1 MCGPP
6 DYLRQAG
13 RPSRRIQPDRER
25 CINILAKSNHIV
37 HNPSMSSPLAPRGD
51 LQQIKVWR
59 EFNRFY
65 TARLGLLRARYLGSE
80 FSLTESRILYELL
93 REPGRTA
100 ASLRKTLSLD
110 AGYISRILMSLSK
123 QGLIEQSSFSSD
135 AREKLLKLSTK
146 GTRVAQKLDQEAEED
161 IGRML
166 DTLPPGRRKA
176 LLVSLA
182 RVQDIL
188 RSPPARIKIVRA
200 STKHQS
206 EVRSLLTEYYEALSV
221 VQRDSP
227 ADLQKLLRDPN
238 AGFWIAYLGKMTA
251 GCVVLRPLSSRLL
264 AGECKR
270 LYVRP
275 AFRGNGIA
283 KALLDRLESFAAN
296 SGLSWV
302 YLDSKDDLQAAIT
315 LYRQRGYRSCKRY
328 NDNPQA
334 TLFLRKRIGKAPTRT
349 TAAT

>member
-1 MCGPP
+1 MEPA
-6 DYLRQAG
+6 YLRQAG
-13 RPSRRIQPDRER
+13 RPSAGFSQTGDAELIYLPKA
-25 CINILAKSNHIV
+25 IILF
-37 HNPSMSSPLAPRGD
+37 HNSSMSSPVAPRYD

-65 TARLGLLRARYLGSE
+65 TARLGLLRGRYLGSE

-123 QGLIEQSSFSSD
+123 QGLIEQTSFSSD

-146 GTRVAQKLDQEAEED
+146 GNRVAQKLDQEAEED

-166 DTLPPGRRKA
+166 DSLSPGRRKA
-176 LLVSLA
+176 LLASLA

-188 RSPPARIKIVRA
+188 RSPPAKIKIVRA

-206 EVRSLLTEYYEALSV
+206 EVRSLLAEYYEALSV

-227 ADLQKLLRDPN
+227 ADLQKILRDPN

-251 GCVVLRPLSSRLL
+251 GCVVLRPLSSQPM

-275 AFRGNGIA
+275 AFRANGIA
-283 KALLDRLESFAAN
+283 KALLDKLEGFAAN
-296 SGLSWV
+296 CGLKWV

-315 LYRQRGYRSCKRY
+315 LYRQRGYRSCERY

-334 TLFLRKRIGKAPTRT
+334 TLFMRKRIGKAPTRPA
-349 TAAT
+349 TAT